1 MLDMHFEQ
9 RLKLHIFFTF
19 PIVCLFFSLQF
30 CQIKYARSLV
40 SLCVIKLQTLLKM
53 TVYINI
59 YSNIFS
65 IILFAQLMQKSRDV
79 VLVSCLI
86 NLRALLM
93 YFLIWIW
100 LHVNTLDFDWGVT
113 KPLKCQELWC
123 VICFVVFK
131 SYSNSVLLRLVSRT
145 TLKETVISTG
155 SCFGVL

>member
-1 MLDMHFEQ
+1 M
-9 RLKLHIFFTF
+9 
-19 PIVCLFFSLQF
+19 
-30 CQIKYARSLV
+30 

-93 YFLIWIW
+93 YFLIWI
-100 LHVNTLDFDWGVT
+100 
-113 KPLKCQELWC
+113 
-123 VICFVVFK
+123 
-131 SYSNSVLLRLVSRT
+131 
-145 TLKETVISTG
+145 
-155 SCFGVL
+155 